1 MATVTF
7 SQTATSFPTPTLSPN
22 NDNGGAKSATY
33 FFGFLITFAVL
44 LVLFVVAGL
53 ISRQRMQARR
63 AAAAAA
69 GIGLGDPWVYGY
81 HERMM
86 NDAEAQRLR
95 PVWMES
101 WLADPAFEKDEKG
114 LGIGDDVMLKTTAR
128 WKDIMPLAATL
139 SLPERETEPEEG
151 AEPEPEKPARR
162 GSLSTISSWFSHS
175 STKNKNPPP
184 PSTEDLPPHEPQVP
198 TDDPEAEVEV
208 VVMIA
213 MPRTPDTQVFEFGVA
228 DIPLSVLQNTN
239 MNPHV
244 VLKPPQ
250 KDYVRQ
256 GQECN
261 YYIQDFEVLLIA
273 FPNANSL
280 FSFDILMRIEKGEVE
295 DCAQDEIDQLV
306 WRK

>member
-1 MATVTF
+1 WVLTTLTF
-7 SQTATSFPTPTLSPN
+7 SQTATSFPTPTLLPD
-22 NDNGGAKSATY
+22 NDNGSAKSATY

-53 ISRQRMQARR
+53 ISRQRMRARR
-63 AAAAAA
+63 AAAA

-86 NDAEAQRLR
+86 SDAEAQRLR

-228 DIPLSVLQNTN
+228 DIPLSVLQTTN
-239 MNPHV
+239 VNPHA
-244 VLKPPQ
+244 
-250 KDYVRQ
+250 VR
-256 GQECN
+256 
-261 YYIQDFEVLLIA
+261 
-273 FPNANSL
+273 
-280 FSFDILMRIEKGEVE
+280 
-295 DCAQDEIDQLV
+295 
-306 WRK
+306 